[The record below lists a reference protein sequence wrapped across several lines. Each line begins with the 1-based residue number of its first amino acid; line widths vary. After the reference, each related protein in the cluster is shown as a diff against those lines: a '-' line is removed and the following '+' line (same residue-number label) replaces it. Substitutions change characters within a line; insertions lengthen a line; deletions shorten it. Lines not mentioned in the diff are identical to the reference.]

1 MKICNIIWVMRW
13 SLFSWIGWVWW
24 IGRLGSKTG
33 IGIIWS
39 SVKNVWN
46 IFYLIKL
53 IWFCFKII
61 PWMQSN
67 LSFYIILSTRVLFGM
82 LTDSDYGINACFES
96 RWTVLDGDFWNIAR
110 IRLKSWNIR
119 GSTCKKKSNNG
130 TKIVAGV
137 IWSDVGFIWII
148 ERSLDSHEDRT
159 DRLLYL
165 ESRTAPSEKTWL
177 R

>member
-1 MKICNIIWVMRW
+1 MRW
-13 SLFSWIGWVWW
+13 SLFSWIGWIWW

-53 IWFCFKII
+53 IWLCFKII

-67 LSFYIILSTRVLFGM
+67 LSFYIILSTEVLFGM
-82 LTDSDYGINACFES
+82 LNDSDYKFKTNLYPTDRALGN
-96 RWTVLDGDFWNIAR
+96 RFWNIAR
-110 IRLKSWNIR
+110 IRLKSWKIR

-137 IWSDVGFIWII
+137 IWSDVGFVRII
-148 ERSLDSHEDRT
+148 EPGLFRPANERLRPLWPDLDLGMGYMIYHISLNENIS
-159 DRLLYL
+159 
-165 ESRTAPSEKTWL
+165 
-177 R
+177 